1 MCHIKYRQRLLTK
14 TGHVMLQ
21 TDHLLRPGGGGLELV
36 LPENFVPGIKTLHDH
51 LVLVILS

>member
-21 TDHLLRPGGGGLELV
+21 TDHLLRPGGGGGGV